1 MKQQSTENSPGTS
14 ITLCYHCGDPCTA
27 KIIRADE
34 HVFCCEGCKLVYEM
48 LAENGMC
55 SYYDISDAPGTRT
68 AGDKSEVAQYP
79 VLDAKEVRDKFIQF
93 EDAQRA
99 RVTFHIPSMHCSSC
113 IWLLEHLSRLN
124 PGVISSLVNFPRKEV
139 TVDFL
144 PADIQLSEIASLLSR
159 IGYAPAISMEGAN
172 VDRNKRKFNPRAL
185 KIGIAGFCFGN
196 IMLLSF
202 PEYLG
207 AGELAELPQLK
218 LYFAWL
224 SLALGLPVLIY
235 CASEFFVSA
244 YKAIRIRTLN
254 IDAPIALAVTVTFL
268 RSVYE
273 IVAGGGTSYLDS
285 MSGIVFFMLI
295 ARYFQ
300 ERVYENITFDRDYK
314 SYFPIA
320 VTVLRNGK
328 EVNVPVTQ
336 LSSGDRILI
345 RNNEL
350 IPADAVL
357 LSNRA
362 YIDYSFVTGEAQ
374 PVRRVKGD
382 KIFAGARQTEGACE
396 LEVLNNTSQSYLTQ
410 LWNNDAFTKRSKE
423 DRITYIDHINKW
435 FTLTLLSIAAI
446 SAIVWSFYDFR
457 TAIDVFTAVL
467 IVACPCTLLIA
478 SSFTNGSV
486 MRWLGRNNF
495 YLKNADVIDRLA
507 TADTIVFDKTGTI
520 THPDHEKMKFV
531 GDPLSAFE
539 IECVVNL
546 ASQSAHPLSRRIVSS
561 LPARKN
567 NCAINDVSEVTGK
580 GISAFING
588 QHYTLGSSAFAG
600 VSPEKQEGTEV
611 WLAIDSVVRGRF
623 TFPNKYREGFE
634 GLARKLQKHFCME
647 LLSGDNDSEREHLH
661 PVFGGNMFFRMSPQD
676 KLEHIQELQR
686 RGKKVIMIGD
696 GLNDAGAL
704 MQAEAGIAVSDN
716 LNSYFPACDAILDGS
731 MMNRLDRLLSFTRVT
746 RRVLVATFTISVL
759 YNCAGIYFALMGELS
774 PFVAAVLMPASTFTV
789 IAMTTLLVRIAA
801 FRKLTT

>member
-1 MKQQSTENSPGTS
+1 
-14 ITLCYHCGDPCTA
+14 
-27 KIIRADE
+27 
-34 HVFCCEGCKLVYEM
+34 M

-55 SYYDISDAPGTRT
+55 SYYSISDAPGTRIGT
-68 AGDKSEVAQYP
+68 DRRERSQYP
-79 VLDAKEVRDKFIQF
+79 VLDAKEVRGKFIQF

-99 RVTFHIPSMHCSSC
+99 RVTFHIPAMHCSSC
-113 IWLLEHLSRLN
+113 IWLLEHLPRLN
-124 PGVISSLVNFPRKEV
+124 AAVISSLVNFPRKEV
-139 TVDFL
+139 TVDFR
-144 PADIQLSEIASLLSR
+144 PGEIQLSDIASLLSR
-159 IGYAPAISMEGAN
+159 IGYAPAISMDGPAVGGN
-172 VDRNKRKFNPRAL
+172 RRKFNPRAL

-224 SLALGLPVLIY
+224 SLALGLPVLFY

-254 IDAPIALAVTVTFL
+254 IDAPIALAVAVTFL

-273 IVAGGGTSYLDS
+273 IVAGGSTSYLDS

-320 VTVLRNGK
+320 VTVLRNGT
-328 EVNVPVTQ
+328 EENVPVTQ
-336 LSSGDRILI
+336 LVSGDRLLI
-345 RNNEL
+345 RHNEL

-396 LEVLNNTSQSYLTQ
+396 LEVINSTSQSYLTQ
-410 LWNNDAFTKRSKE
+410 LWNNDAFTKRNKE
-423 DRITYIDHINKW
+423 ERVTYIDHINKW
-435 FTLTLLSIAAI
+435 FTLAVLSTATVSGII
-446 SAIVWSFYDFR
+446 WSFIDLR

-486 MRWLGRNNF
+486 MRWLGRKKF

-520 THPDHEKMKFV
+520 THPDHAGISFV
-531 GDPLSAFE
+531 GEPLSAKE

-546 ASQSAHPLSRRIVSS
+546 AGQSTHPLSRRIVSS
-561 LPARKN
+561 LPARKESCSISN
-567 NCAINDVSEVTGK
+567 VNEVNGK
-580 GISAFING
+580 GISATING
-588 QHYTLGSSAFAG
+588 QEYTLGSSAFAG
-600 VSPEKQEGTEV
+600 ASAGKEEGTEV
-611 WLAIDSVVRGRF
+611 WLAIDSKVRGKF
-623 TFPNKYREGFE
+623 AFPNRYREGFE
-634 GLARKLQKHFCME
+634 ELSEKLQKHFRIE
-647 LLSGDNDSEREHLH
+647 LLSGDNAAEREHLQ
-661 PVFGGNMFFRMSPQD
+661 PLFGGNMFFKMSPQD
-676 KLEHIQELQR
+676 KLGHIQELQR
-686 RGKKVIMIGD
+686 CGRKVIMIGD

-731 MMNRLDRLLSFTRVT
+731 MLNRLDRLLSFSRVT
-746 RRVLVATFTISVL
+746 RRVLTATFIVSVL
-759 YNCAGIYFALMGELS
+759 YNCAGIYFSLIGELS

-789 IAMTTLLVRIAA
+789 IGMTTLLVRIAA
-801 FRKLTT
+801 FQIFREK